1 LIRRAQSTACEARR
15 RQTGCNTDI
24 HGDTVGHTIQ
34 THTYMMILRATHTQ
48 CYSGKQAATQT
59 HMMILRAA
67 HTHSATVANGLQ
79 HRRAHRDTVSWA
91 TQTHTHGDVAGH
103 THTATHTWCTVGHNT
118 HTHTVLQWATQ
129 IYYMVILWVTHIHGD
144 MVGHTDKMKLK
155 AVLMWVMISDWM
167 RI

>member
-1 LIRRAQSTACEARR
+1 MYMVILWATHTVLQW
-15 RQTGCNTDI
+15 QTGCNADI
-24 HGDTVGHTIQ
+24 HGDKVGPHNTD
-34 THTYMMILRATHTQ
+34 THVHDDTAGRT
-48 CYSGKQAATQT
+48 
-59 HMMILRAA
+59 

-144 MVGHTDKMKLK
+144 TVGHTDKMKLK

>member
-1 LIRRAQSTACEARR
+1 
-15 RQTGCNTDI
+15 
-24 HGDTVGHTIQ
+24 
-34 THTYMMILRATHTQ
+34 
-48 CYSGKQAATQT
+48 
-59 HMMILRAA
+59 
-67 HTHSATVANGLQ
+67 VANGLQ

-103 THTATHTWCTVGHNT
+103 TYMVYCGS

-144 MVGHTDKMKLK
+144 TVGHTEKMKLK

>member
-1 LIRRAQSTACEARR
+1 MVIRL
-15 RQTGCNTDI
+15 
-24 HGDTVGHTIQ
+24 GHTIQ
-34 THTYMMILRATHTQ
+34 THMY
-48 CYSGKQAATQT
+48 
-59 HMMILRAA
+59 MMILRAA

-144 MVGHTDKMKLK
+144 TVGHTDKMKLK

>member
-1 LIRRAQSTACEARR
+1 MLQW
-15 RQTGCNTDI
+15 QTGYD
-24 HGDTVGHTIQ
+24 
-34 THTYMMILRATHTQ
+34 
-48 CYSGKQAATQT
+48 
-59 HMMILRAA
+59 
-67 HTHSATVANGLQ
+67 
-79 HRRAHRDTVSWA
+79 RRAHRDTVSWA
-91 TQTHTHGDVAGH
+91 TQTHTHGDVVGH

-144 MVGHTDKMKLK
+144 TVGHTDKMKLK